1 MGFEKRAELTMKIWG
16 VLMIGMIM
24 SMLFTAEKLGIW
36 SLGIPVLIV
45 GAGITTTGFMWKW
58 GEYTDTDPTIELE
71 KSKRNRLSMALRDLS
86 DKELASLRQRLATGD
101 IDESQL
107 ERLLDDESEL
117 SKVKRR

>member
-16 VLMIGMIM
+16 VLMIGMIL
-24 SMLFTAEKLGIW
+24 SMLFTADRLGVW

-86 DKELASLRQRLATGD
+86 DSELASLRQRLATGD